1 MTDGQQMNQFR
12 ALDFDE
18 EDILFSPLVRYHFER
33 EAMED
38 LQKLNAGEFEA
49 APKEAALAK
58 KRAEKYYRRSQ
69 RCKMFRHG
77 YHILQKVSVF
87 LVVLAV
93 GFTFLTVRV
102 DAVNKAVVS
111 WLTEIYQTHTHL
123 SVVMEDSYI
132 DFSNVKINWIPPQ
145 TTLDRSLANEGYY
158 SVMYQQQSIGSI
170 ALYQSDTNI
179 SVNTEDA
186 TVTDLQLPGFDRTM
200 LVERQDG
207 IILLA
212 SNQQLFI
219 KIALMTTPGYFCT
232 TGELLQIL
240 QNIEY

>member
-1 MTDGQQMNQFR
+1 M
-12 ALDFDE
+12 
-18 EDILFSPLVRYHFER
+18 
-33 EAMED
+33 
-38 LQKLNAGEFEA
+38 
-49 APKEAALAK
+49 
-58 KRAEKYYRRSQ
+58 
-69 RCKMFRHG
+69 
-77 YHILQKVSVF
+77 
-87 LVVLAV
+87 
-93 GFTFLTVRV
+93 
-102 DAVNKAVVS
+102 
-111 WLTEIYQTHTHL
+111 
-123 SVVMEDSYI
+123 
-132 DFSNVKINWIPPQ
+132 KINWIPPQ

-170 ALYQSDTNI
+170 ALYQSDTNT

-219 KIALMTTPGYFCT
+219 KIALMATPGYFCT